1 MADPVVQRTASNER
15 EDSGLV
21 TGEAVALDVRPAS
34 VILRGAGTAIDA
46 VVYVGLLLGV
56 AWLVVQYGSA
66 GIDQAALRALG
77 VVGLV
82 LFLLVIP
89 MVVEI
94 ASGGRSLGR
103 LAIGARIVRDDGGA
117 IALRHSFVRALTG
130 VIEIYLTFGAVA
142 AMTGLL
148 NERSKRLGD
157 LLAGTHSQIERVPRY
172 VPPRQGMP
180 PMLTQWAL
188 VADVARLPETLS
200 RRIAQFLSQVDALV
214 PATRARTAEQLA
226 REASVH
232 VSPLPEVPAE
242 TFLWGVA
249 ALRRER
255 EATALRLEQERLD
268 ALEPVLAGLPH
279 GFPER

>member
-103 LAIGARIVRDDGGA
+103 LAIGARIVRDD
-117 IALRHSFVRALTG
+117 
-130 VIEIYLTFGAVA
+130 
-142 AMTGLL
+142 
-148 NERSKRLGD
+148 
-157 LLAGTHSQIERVPRY
+157 
-172 VPPRQGMP
+172 
-180 PMLTQWAL
+180 
-188 VADVARLPETLS
+188 
-200 RRIAQFLSQVDALV
+200 
-214 PATRARTAEQLA
+214 
-226 REASVH
+226 
-232 VSPLPEVPAE
+232 
-242 TFLWGVA
+242 
-249 ALRRER
+249 
-255 EATALRLEQERLD
+255 
-268 ALEPVLAGLPH
+268 
-279 GFPER
+279 

>member
-1 MADPVVQRTASNER
+1 MADPVVQRTASSGPD
-15 EDSGLV
+15 DSGLV

-46 VVYVGLLLGV
+46 LLYVGLLLGV
-56 AWLVVQYGSA
+56 AWLVVEYGSA
-66 GIDQAALRALG
+66 GLDQAALRALG
-77 VVGLV
+77 IVGLV
-82 LFLLVIP
+82 LFLLVLP

-94 ASGGRSLGR
+94 ATRGRSLGR
-103 LAIGARIVRDDGGA
+103 LAIGARVVRDDGGA
-117 IALRHSFVRALTG
+117 IALRHSFVRALMG
-130 VIEIYLTFGAVA
+130 VIEIYLTFGAIA

-180 PMLTQWAL
+180 PMLTQWAQ
-188 VADVARLPETLS
+188 VADVARLPDPLS

-232 VSPLPEVPAE
+232 VSPLPEVAAE

-249 ALRRER
+249 TLRRER
-255 EATALRLEQERLD
+255 EATALRLEQERLA